1 MNNKR
6 RYKGFNKRRK
16 INHIR
21 VITLIFC
28 LSLIGVYGYTKLK
41 NSEILSGK
49 IFNKFNIVETIG
61 SRFKEISFPNI
72 FKSAENEG
80 KEEYEYSDISDEIE
94 KVKNDKETSST
105 EENSN
110 VQVATID
117 GVTLYTI
124 QVASIGEGQDLK
136 SVEEKLTSSK
146 IPYSVVEVDGVK
158 KVQTYSS
165 FNEKVTR
172 ENLDDVRKVFND
184 AFISELSVPVLS
196 LEYTSKYSYI
206 EGISSSLNSLM
217 ASYKEEAEF
226 WEGSKGDV
234 DLKEYNNILTKRLD
248 IVEKIQENAEKIDY
262 TEMNIFKEN
271 LIKYAKNVKDN
282 INQSSKNANEDNS
295 YLSKSLLLSSIQ
307 EYYTFINSIK
317 TS

>member
-6 RYKGFNKRRK
+6 RYKGFNKRCK

-41 NSEILSGK
+41 DSEILSGK
-49 IFNKFNIVETIG
+49 IFSKFNVVEKI
-61 SRFKEISFPNI
+61 KETSFLNI
-72 FKSAENEG
+72 FKLSSKKES
-80 KEEYEYSDISDEIE
+80 EEYEYSDISDEIK
-94 KVKNDKETSST
+94 KVKNDKEVSST
-105 EENSN
+105 EEKSE

-117 GVTLYTI
+117 GITMYTI

-136 SVEEKLTSSK
+136 SVEEKLISSK
-146 IPYSVVEVDGVK
+146 VPYSVVEVNGVK

-165 FNEKVTR
+165 FDEKVAR
-172 ENLDDVRKVFND
+172 ENLGNVRTIFND

-196 LEYTSKYSYI
+196 LEYTDKYAYI
-206 EGISSSLNSLM
+206 EAISSDLNSLM
-217 ASYKEEAEF
+217 LSYKEE
-226 WEGSKGDV
+226 SKFLDSLKDNV

-248 IVEKIQENAEKIDY
+248 IVGNIQENAEKIDY
-262 TEMNIFKEN
+262 AQMDIFKNN
-271 LIKYAKNVKDN
+271 LIKYAKDVKDN
-282 INQSSKNANEDNS
+282 INKSSKDANEDNL
-295 YLSKSLLLSSIQ
+295 YLSKSLLLSSVQ
-307 EYYTFINSIK
+307 EYYTFINSIQ